1 MMDRTKGQARKF
13 LLLLVFLLSLLTVGS
28 LWFDLQGLDEQYG
41 NLSAE
46 VGRSFFQAVNVMRKW
61 NLDQG
66 GMYVRVTESSL
77 PNTLLN
83 DRLRDVSTT
92 GGLRLTMV
100 NHAHMTRLLSEML
113 TDQRGIRIH
122 MSSMKPIRPE
132 NTPDPWERRALTRF
146 ENGSSEEFEVL
157 REGNDSLFRYMA
169 PLRVEPVCLTCHP
182 GDALDTRHVRGG
194 ISVSFSYA
202 PFLKLMRKLRLQTMI
217 IHLMFFFVGVALIA
231 VTGRKLVASI
241 GALQDSLLRIKRLE
255 GLLPICARC
264 KKIRLAGTDQWN
276 QNSWHP
282 IEQYI
287 QERTDAEFTHGLC
300 PECAKALYP
309 EMNVNRARGRSVDGE
324 VEP

>member
-182 GDALDTRHVRGG
+182 GDAFDTRPVRGG